1 MATDKKYDTLVGE
14 RGAQLSGGQKQR
26 IAIARALIGQPSILL
41 LDEATS
47 ALDYESEKIVQ
58 DALDRVKVG
67 RTTLI
72 VAHRLSTIRNA
83 DVIVCLSGG
92 QLKEMGTHDEL
103 MSKRGAYFEL
113 VQSQMNSQEE
123 EDHEMHVV
131 EDHHKSKEELAEPEI
146 VIERSVKND
155 DSSSDSE
162 ETEEEVNVDIESKK
176 IKIKTKKNRKSAFF
190 YAMKL
195 YKYHRPELWWMVAG
209 IIGQIVDGVTFPL
222 VTYFFSEVFT
232 MFAIVDPGEQYR
244 QSIKYM
250 VILLAIAIANIT
262 ALIVHNYSFA
272 LIGSRLTKRLRI
284 VMYEAMLRQEMGFH
298 DLDENKSSNLST
310 QLSTST
316 SMCKG
321 LTSDKMS
328 LLAQGLAGMGLTL
341 IIGFILNWRMTLLLM
356 VFVPICFLSGAMPGT
371 TSLKRK
377 NIQESNC

>member
-1 MATDKKYDTLVGE
+1 MATDKKYDTPVGE

-103 MSKRGAYFEL
+103 MSKRGEYFEL
-113 VQSQMNSQEE
+113 VQSQMHSQEE

-131 EDHHKSKEELAEPEI
+131 EDFHKSKEELAEPEI
-146 VIERSVKND
+146 VIEKSVRED

-162 ETEEEVNVDIESKK
+162 ETEEVVNIDAESKK
-176 IKIKTKKNRKSAFF
+176 IKIKPKKKRRSGFH

-195 YKYHRPELWWMVAG
+195 YKYHRPEFWWLLAG
-209 IIGQIVDGVTFPL
+209 IIGQMIDGLTFPL
-222 VTYFFSEVFT
+222 VTYFFSEIFNL
-232 MFAIVDPGEQYR
+232 FAIVDPVLQYNE
-244 QSIKYM
+244 SLKYM
-250 VILLAIAIANIT
+250 GILLGIAVANIA
-262 ALIVHNYSFA
+262 ALILHNYAFA
-272 LIGSRLTKRLRI
+272 LVGSRLTKRLRTI
-284 VMYEAMLRQEMGFH
+284 MYEAMLRQEMGFH

-321 LTSDKMS
+321 LTSEKLS
-328 LLAQGLAGMGLTL
+328 ILAQGLGGMGFTL
-341 IIGFILNWRMTLLLM
+341 IVGFILNWRLTLVLMT
-356 VFVPICFLSGAMPGT
+356 FVPICFLSGAMPGT
-371 TSLKRK
+371 TGLKRK
-377 NIQESNC
+377 NVQESNN